1 MNNLSKL
8 LDNGTLK
15 IKTIHR
21 GSKPKIKTYNRYFN
35 RKRREKT
42 KRNKLKYKSPQI
54 IIKKQS
60 GGTKSTKTNNDK
72 SIVNRVIDTKD
83 IDTKLDEL
91 VNEPDTKEQDTKEPD
106 TKEPDT
112 KEPDTKEPE
121 VKVIENTIDPDQSED
136 TESKT
141 ESKAKPKGKKQTKKR
156 SKKITSKK
164 KKKEYDSDTM
174 IERLKQRGILVSGKN
189 KKLLRDIYLYALDD
203 QIQIYHK

>member
-42 KRNKLKYKSPQI
+42 KRNKLKSKSPQI

-60 GGTKSTKTNNDK
+60 GGTKSSKTNNDK

-91 VNEPDTKEQDTKEPD
+91 VNEPDTNKPDMKEQ
-106 TKEPDT
+106 
-112 KEPDTKEPE
+112 E
-121 VKVIENTIDPDQSED
+121 VKVIENTIDPDQSDD

-156 SKKITSKK
+156 AKKITSKK
-164 KKKEYDSDTM
+164 KKKVKEYDSDTM

>member
-91 VNEPDTKEQDTKEPD
+91 VNEPDTKEQDTKEP
-106 TKEPDT
+106 
-112 KEPDTKEPE
+112 E

-156 SKKITSKK
+156 AKKITSKK
-164 KKKEYDSDTM
+164 KKKVKEYDSDTM

>member
-15 IKTIHR
+15 IKTINR

-60 GGTKSTKTNNDK
+60 GGTKSSKTNNDK
-72 SIVNRVIDTKD
+72 SIVNRVIDTKE

-91 VNEPDTKEQDTKEPD
+91 VNEPDLKEQ
-106 TKEPDT
+106 
-112 KEPDTKEPE
+112 DTKEPE
-121 VKVIENTIDPDQSED
+121 VKVIENTIDPDRSED

-141 ESKAKPKGKKQTKKR
+141 ESNAKPKGKKQTKKR
-156 SKKITSKK
+156 AKKITSKK
-164 KKKEYDSDTM
+164 KKKVKEYDSDTM

>member
-42 KRNKLKYKSPQI
+42 KRNKLKSKSPQI

-60 GGTKSTKTNNDK
+60 GGTKSSKTNNDK

-91 VNEPDTKEQDTKEPD
+91 VN
-106 TKEPDT
+106 EPDT

-156 SKKITSKK
+156 AKKITSKK
-164 KKKEYDSDTM
+164 KKKVKEYDSDTM

>member
-15 IKTIHR
+15 IKTINR

-60 GGTKSTKTNNDK
+60 GGTKSSKTNNDK

-106 TKEPDT
+106 L
-112 KEPDTKEPE
+112 KEPE
-121 VKVIENTIDPDQSED
+121 VKVIENTIDPDQSD
-136 TESKT
+136 DT

-156 SKKITSKK
+156 AKKITSKK
-164 KKKEYDSDTM
+164 KKKVKEYDSDTM

>member
-15 IKTIHR
+15 IKTMNR

-91 VNEPDTKEQDTKEPD
+91 VNEPDTNK
-106 TKEPDT
+106 
-112 KEPDTKEPE
+112 PDTKEPE
-121 VKVIENTIDPDQSED
+121 VKVIENTIDPDQSDD
-136 TESKT
+136 TESKTESKTESNT

-156 SKKITSKK
+156 AKKITSKK
-164 KKKEYDSDTM
+164 KKKVKEYDSDTM

>member
-15 IKTIHR
+15 IKTMNR

-42 KRNKLKYKSPQI
+42 KRNKLKSKSPQI

-60 GGTKSTKTNNDK
+60 GGTKSSKTNNDK

-91 VNEPDTKEQDTKEPD
+91 VNEPDTKELDTKEQ
-106 TKEPDT
+106 
-112 KEPDTKEPE
+112 DTKEPE

-156 SKKITSKK
+156 AKKITSKK
-164 KKKEYDSDTM
+164 KKKVKEYDSDTM

>member
-60 GGTKSTKTNNDK
+60 GGTKSSKTNNDK

-91 VNEPDTKEQDTKEPD
+91 VNEPDTKEQ
-106 TKEPDT
+106 
-112 KEPDTKEPE
+112 DTKEPE

-156 SKKITSKK
+156 AKKITSKK

>member
-60 GGTKSTKTNNDK
+60 GGTKSSKTNNDK

-91 VNEPDTKEQDTKEPD
+91 INEPGTKEPYTKEPD
-106 TKEPDT
+106 TKES
-112 KEPDTKEPE
+112 E
-121 VKVIENTIDPDQSED
+121 VKVIENTIDPDQSDD
-136 TESKT
+136 TESKSESKS

-156 SKKITSKK
+156 AKKITSKK

>member
-42 KRNKLKYKSPQI
+42 KRNKLKSKSPQI

-60 GGTKSTKTNNDK
+60 GGTKSSKTNNDK

-91 VNEPDTKEQDTKEPD
+91 VNEPDTKEQDTKEP
-106 TKEPDT
+106 
-112 KEPDTKEPE
+112 E

-136 TESKT
+136 TESKM

-156 SKKITSKK
+156 AKKITSKK
-164 KKKEYDSDTM
+164 KKKVKEYDSDTM

>member
-91 VNEPDTKEQDTKEPD
+91 VNEPDTKEQDTKEP
-106 TKEPDT
+106 
-112 KEPDTKEPE
+112 E
-121 VKVIENTIDPDQSED
+121 VKVIENTIDPDQSDD

-156 SKKITSKK
+156 AKKITSKK
-164 KKKEYDSDTM
+164 KKKVKEYDSDTM